1 MFSIVFFVE
10 SWYNNITTQIEYV
23 LHIMGEVYVFSFFGK
38 NVCSA
43 SYALP
48 FYARLRF
55 NLCGSN
61 GSCVFRCAAVV
72 AHFLFTKKEILQNGK
87 QKSGSFLADLL
98 SRLDRKHHHQSHR
111 SEAPRLHFENG
122 CIFLPHHHH
131 FRYLR
136 TGCFHLQSDL

>member
-1 MFSIVFFVE
+1 MFSIVFLVE

-23 LHIMGEVYVFSFFGK
+23 LHIMGEVYVFFFFGK

-61 GSCVFRCAAVV
+61 GSCVFRCVASV
-72 AHFLFTKKEILQNGK
+72 AHLFYMLIGGYMEKNIQKKVIDITGVELMPGEPTVCLGNGE
-87 QKSGSFLADLL
+87 QG
-98 SRLDRKHHHQSHR
+98 
-111 SEAPRLHFENG
+111 FE
-122 CIFLPHHHH
+122 C
-131 FRYLR
+131 
-136 TGCFHLQSDL
+136 C